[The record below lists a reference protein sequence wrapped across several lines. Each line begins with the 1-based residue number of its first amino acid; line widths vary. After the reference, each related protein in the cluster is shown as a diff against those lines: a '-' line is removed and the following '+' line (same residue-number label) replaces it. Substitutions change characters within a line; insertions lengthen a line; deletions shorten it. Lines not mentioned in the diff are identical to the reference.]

1 MQYYNSC
8 GGIVY
13 TIKEG
18 DTLYSIS
25 GRFQVPVALILRAN
39 PLADIYNLQVGA
51 RLCIPMYGLCQQM
64 CTPQRPPMP
73 PAPGRPGMPE
83 RPQPPM
89 RPERPDMP
97 GRPEQPM
104 RPERPQPRMQ

>member
-25 GRFQVPVALILRAN
+25 GRFQVPVALILKAN
-39 PLADIYNLQVGA
+39 PLADIYNLQIGA
-51 RLCIPMYGLCQQM
+51 KVCIPMYGLCQQV
-64 CTPQRPPMP
+64 CTPGRPPMP
-73 PAPGRPGMPE
+73 GRPERPQPPMPGRPD

-89 RPERPDMP
+89 RPERP
-97 GRPEQPM
+97 
-104 RPERPQPRMQ
+104 QPRE

>member
-25 GRFQVPVALILRAN
+25 GRFQVPVALILKAN

-73 PAPGRPGMPE
+73 GRPEIPQMPIQPE

-89 RPERPDMP
+89 RPERP
-97 GRPEQPM
+97 
-104 RPERPQPRMQ
+104 QPRR

>member
-39 PLADIYNLQVGA
+39 PLVDIYNLQIGA
-51 RLCIPMYGLCQQM
+51 NLCIPMYGLCQQV
-64 CTPQRPPMP
+64 CTPVRPPIPEGPQMPPRPPM
-73 PAPGRPGMPE
+73 
-83 RPQPPM
+83 
-89 RPERPDMP
+89 

-104 RPERPQPRMQ
+104 RPERPQPRA

>member
-13 TIKEG
+13 TIKKG

-39 PLADIYNLQVGA
+39 PLADIYNLQAGA

-64 CTPQRPPMP
+64 CTPERPPMP
-73 PAPGRPGMPE
+73 PAPGRPE
-83 RPQPPM
+83 
-89 RPERPDMP
+89 
-97 GRPEQPM
+97 

>member
-8 GGIVY
+8 SGIVY

-39 PLADIYNLQVGA
+39 PLADIYNLQIGA

-73 PAPGRPGMPE
+73 EMPQT
-83 RPQPPM
+83 PN
-89 RPERPDMP
+89 MP
-97 GRPEQPM
+97 GRPEPPM

>member
-25 GRFQVPVALILRAN
+25 GRFQVPVALILKAN
-39 PLADIYNLQVGA
+39 PMADIYNLQIGA
-51 RLCIPMYGLCQQM
+51 KLCIPMYGMCQQV

-73 PAPGRPGMPE
+73 S
-83 RPQPPM
+83 
-89 RPERPDMP
+89 RPEPP
-97 GRPEQPM
+97 GRPEPPV
-104 RPERPQPRMQ
+104 RPERPQPGRQ

>member
-1 MQYYNSC
+1 MQYYSSC

-25 GRFQVPVALILRAN
+25 GRFQVPVALILKAN
-39 PLADIYNLQVGA
+39 PLADIYNLQIGA

-73 PAPGRPGMPE
+73 ERPQMPVRPPMSERPE

-89 RPERPDMP
+89 RPERP
-97 GRPEQPM
+97 
-104 RPERPQPRMQ
+104 QPRMQ

>member
-39 PLADIYNLQVGA
+39 PLADIYNLQIGA
-51 RLCIPMYGLCQQM
+51 RLCIPMYGLCQQA
-64 CTPQRPPMP
+64 CTPIRPPMP
-73 PAPGRPGMPE
+73 GEAERPSRPSMQGRPE
-83 RPQPPM
+83 RPQM
-89 RPERPDMP
+89 
-97 GRPEQPM
+97 PM
-104 RPERPQPRMQ
+104 RPERPQPRD

>member
-25 GRFQVPVALILRAN
+25 GRFQVPIALILRAN

-51 RLCIPMYGLCQQM
+51 RLCIPMYGLCQQV
-64 CTPQRPPMP
+64 CS
-73 PAPGRPGMPE
+73 PE
-83 RPQPPM
+83 RPPM
-89 RPERPDMP
+89 RPERPEMP
-97 GRPEQPM
+97 ERPPM
-104 RPERPQPRMQ
+104 RPERPEMPERPPMRPEPRQ

>member
-25 GRFQVPVALILRAN
+25 GRFQVPVALILKAN
-39 PLADIYNLQVGA
+39 PMADIYNLQVGA

-64 CTPQRPPMP
+64 CTPQRPPVSGMP
-73 PAPGRPGMPE
+73 QMPGRPSEPE
-83 RPQPPM
+83 RPQVPGI
-89 RPERPDMP
+89 PERPEP
-97 GRPEQPM
+97 PM
-104 RPERPQPRMQ
+104 RPERPQPRMR

>member
-39 PLADIYNLQVGA
+39 PLADIYNLQLGA

-73 PAPGRPGMPE
+73 GRPE

-89 RPERPDMP
+89 PPTPGRPERPSAPQTPPMP
-97 GRPEQPM
+97 G

>member
-39 PLADIYNLQVGA
+39 PLADIYNLQIGA

-64 CTPQRPPMP
+64 CTPVRPPVPGDEERPQGP
-73 PAPGRPGMPE
+73 PVGRPE

-89 RPERPDMP
+89 RPERP
-97 GRPEQPM
+97 
-104 RPERPQPRMQ
+104 QPRE

>member
-25 GRFQVPVALILRAN
+25 GRFQVPVALILKAN
-39 PLADIYNLQVGA
+39 PLADIYNLQIGA
-51 RLCIPMYGLCQQM
+51 KVCIPMYGLCQQV
-64 CTPQRPPMP
+64 CTPQ
-73 PAPGRPGMPE
+73 
-83 RPQPPM
+83 QP
-89 RPERPDMP
+89 
-97 GRPEQPM
+97 PM
-104 RPERPQPRMQ
+104 RPERPQPRVMQ

>member
-13 TIKEG
+13 TIKAG

-25 GRFQVPVALILRAN
+25 GRFQVPVALILKAN
-39 PLADIYNLQVGA
+39 PLADIYNLQIGA
-51 RLCIPMYGLCQQM
+51 RLCIPMYGLCQQI
-64 CTPQRPPMP
+64 CTPQRPSI
-73 PAPGRPGMPE
+73 PGRPQMPG
-83 RPQPPM
+83 RPPM
-89 RPERPDMP
+89 SDRPERPEP
-97 GRPEQPM
+97 PM

>member
-64 CTPQRPPMP
+64 CTPQRPPMTP
-73 PAPGRPGMPE
+73 VPGRPGAPERPNMPGTGQPE
-83 RPQPPM
+83 RPQPPV
-89 RPERPDMP
+89 
-97 GRPEQPM
+97 